1 MNLHNFELSLLAALG
16 FVSTFVA
23 ATHGRAFFVGLFAV
37 GAGFAI
43 DRLVRRVTAMDST
56 SLFSDRQ

>member
-1 MNLHNFELSLLAALG
+1 MNLQDFELSLLAALA

-37 GAGFAI
+37 GAGFAVY
-43 DRLVRRVTAMDST
+43 RLVRRVTAIDSA